1 MRGCFT
7 TRDASRFYFITAT
20 LSYRYTMMV
29 YAYDFFCFIASLKCN
44 YWGRGMHI
52 GLDVGINSL
61 GYAAIKDGQLLEAN
75 SHIFEVAENP
85 KNGDSLAAPRRGKR
99 ALRRVIRRR
108 GYRLHQ
114 IRTLLNVPQLQPD
127 QHFNISPWE
136 LRAEGLQRSLGKE
149 EWARVLLHIAK
160 RRGFQSGRKNADEVN
175 DIEGK
180 KLLEGTKKLEE
191 AWVSSNVITIGAYFA
206 AKHQRNEKV
215 RNGNGQYDHTP
226 LRKFLS
232 EEVDKL
238 FEIQRGL
245 GNPLANQDIQEKYK
259 QTAFYQRPLQ
269 SSAKL
274 VGLCEHE
281 RGEKRAPKNS
291 FSGEMFVLYSRLRA
305 LKILDAKRGDSTL
318 TPIDEQKILEHIFT
332 HEKTTFAQLRKL
344 LNIAESAR
352 FNLVS
357 YRQTKKEKEEKEEK
371 KEKKEKEKSD
381 WQILRDASEKDKPL
395 AKLTGVRALYTITQ
409 RYPFDDPATADM
421 FDNIAWLLTT
431 EKDEVKIRSGLE
443 KLGLANDVIEDCLKQ
458 ADNFTGNVGLSCKA
472 IKKILPG
479 MQAGMSYDDAVKD
492 AGYVFNKSLVRGDKQ
507 KLPALHDVANP
518 IVARAV
524 AQVRKVLNAII
535 TKHPNE
541 PIESIRIELARE
553 LAKNFKER
561 KALEREM
568 KENAERRERQASEV
582 AALFGRQPSGE
593 EMLKYRLWQE
603 QQSRCAYSDTPITVE
618 QLKDARLTQIDHIL
632 PYSRSFDDSYMNKVL
647 CFTAQNQAK
656 GNSTPHEKWG
666 NSGDHWQKL
675 FIFAERLPKPKRDRF
690 LMENYESRQEDWKAR
705 HLTDTRYIG
714 RILKQHIEQHLAF
727 PAHVKKPVHV
737 TNGRIT
743 AHLRRLWGLESFKKR
758 EADDKH
764 HALDAIVIACTT
776 DAMVQKMSNWNRYDR
791 SKGEEKAYFEK
802 PWPTFRKDVEE
813 KLDSLFVSRQPS
825 RKVTGAAH
833 EETIRSDR
841 RAQGLGVV
849 ETKPITGINLKN
861 LDRMVEKDVR
871 NKKLYAILKQ
881 RLQDHNDKP
890 EVAFAEPS
898 FHEYLKANWSEKAPR
913 ITSLKLNTSEASGIP
928 INGGLASNGEM
939 KRVDVFTKPNKKGKL
954 EYYLCPV
961 YVADF
966 VRGQLPNK
974 VMVSGKKEHEWLEL
988 DDSFTFLF
996 QLYKND
1002 LVKIIK
1008 GDGSIVEG
1016 YYNGADRATN
1026 SINLLHHDGS
1036 KLHRGIGV
1044 KTLATFEKYS
1054 VDYFGHR
1061 TLIKKEKRHELAHR
1075 RHRAKSPPVAEK
1087 QPAFHQAG

>member
-1 MRGCFT
+1 
-7 TRDASRFYFITAT
+7 
-20 LSYRYTMMV
+20 
-29 YAYDFFCFIASLKCN
+29 
-44 YWGRGMHI
+44 MHI

-61 GYAAIKDGQLLEAN
+61 GYAVIKDAQLLEAN

-85 KNGDSLAAPRRGKR
+85 KNGDSLAAPRREKR

-114 IRTLLNVPQLQPD
+114 IRMLFDMPQIQPD
-127 QHFNISPWE
+127 QHFDESPWA
-136 LRAEGLQRSLGKE
+136 LRAAGLKHPLNKE

-160 RRGFQSGRKNADEVN
+160 RRGFQSSRKNADHVN

-191 AWVSSNVITIGAYFA
+191 AWVSGNVTTIGAYFA
-206 AKHQRNEKV
+206 LKHHQNEKI

-226 LRKFLS
+226 LRKFLGQ
-232 EEVDKL
+232 EVDTL
-238 FEIQRGL
+238 FETQRGL
-245 GNPLANQDIQEKYK
+245 GNPLANKDIQEKYK
-259 QTAFYQRPLQ
+259 KIAFYQRPLQ

-274 VGLCEHE
+274 VGMCTHE
-281 RGEKRAPKNS
+281 PSEKRAPKNS
-291 FSGEMFVLYSRLRA
+291 FSGEQFVLYSRLRA
-305 LKILDAKRGDSTL
+305 LKLLDGQEGDRNL
-318 TPIDEQKILEHIFT
+318 TVEEEQKILEHTFT
-332 HEKTTFAQLRKL
+332 HEKTTFGQVRKL
-344 LNIAESAR
+344 LNIPESAR

-357 YRQTKKEKEEKEEK
+357 YRQTKKEK
-371 KEKKEKEKSD
+371 SD
-381 WQILRDASEKDKPL
+381 WESLRKSSEDKPL
-395 AKLTGVRALYTITQ
+395 AKLTGVRALYAITQ
-409 RYPFDDPATADM
+409 RNPFEDPAAADV
-421 FDNIAWLLTT
+421 FDKIAWLLTT
-431 EKDEVKIRSGLE
+431 EKDDAKIRAGLE
-443 KLGLANDVIEDCLKQ
+443 KLGLAHDVMEDCLKQ
-458 ADNFTGNVGLSCKA
+458 ADNFTGHVSLSCKA

-479 MQAGMSYDDAVKD
+479 MQTGMSYDDAVKN
-492 AGYVFNKSLVRGDKQ
+492 AGYVFNKSLVRGDKL
-507 KLPALHDVANP
+507 KLPALKDVANP

-524 AQVRKVLNAII
+524 AQARKILNAII
-535 TKHPNE
+535 TKYPHE
-541 PIESIRIELARE
+541 PIESIRIELARD

-561 KALEREM
+561 KDLEREM
-568 KENAERRERQASEV
+568 KNNAERRERQASEI
-582 AALFGRQPSGE
+582 ATLFGRQPSGE

-603 QQSRCAYSDTPITVE
+603 QQQRCAYSDTPITVE
-618 QLKDARLTQIDHIL
+618 HLKDARLTQIDHIL

-647 CFTAQNQAK
+647 CFTAENQQK
-656 GNSTPHEKWG
+656 GNSTPHEQWG
-666 NSGDHWQKL
+666 SGEHWQTL
-675 FIFAERLPKPKRDRF
+675 LTFAERLPKPKRDRF
-690 LMENYESRQEDWKAR
+690 LMENYEAREGDWKAR

-727 PAHVKKPVHV
+727 PPHVNKPVHV

-743 AHLRRLWGLESFKKR
+743 AHLRRLWGLDSFKKR

-776 DAMVQKMSNWNRYDR
+776 DAMVQKMSAWNRYQR
-791 SKGEEKAYFEK
+791 SSGGEKLYFEK
-802 PWPTFRKDVEE
+802 PWPTFREDVEA
-813 KLDSLFVSRQPS
+813 KLNSLFVSRQPS

-1036 KLHRGIGV
+1036 KLHRSIGV

-1061 TLIKKEKRHELAHR
+1061 TLIKKENRHELAHR
-1075 RHRAKSPPVAEK
+1075 RRRAKSPPVAQK
-1087 QPAFHQAG
+1087 